1 MAGQIG
7 LYPPALAVVG
17 NSIEAQ
23 YVQILDNY
31 DKVLSDI
38 LKKPVHWQ

>member
-17 NSIEAQ
+17 DDIQSQ

-31 DKVLSDI
+31 NKVFCDVH
-38 LKKPVHWQ
+38 KKNVYW